1 MDIVRFALLGLG
13 AGGIYALLAQGV
25 VLAYRG
31 SGVLN
36 FAHAATGMVVAFGF
50 YAALGAGWP
59 MAAALLA
66 ASVAAAMLGLVQYWV
81 VLRPLR
87 DAPPLARLVATL
99 AVMTFLQ
106 AIGIW
111 TWGHNAR
118 FVDPLLPN
126 RPVTPLDGVSM
137 GVDRFIIFGIAI
149 AVTAVLAIV
158 YRSTRFGL
166 ATAAVAES
174 QRTAA
179 VYGVSPDWV
188 ASINWM
194 VGGVLAALGCIL
206 IAPIAGLQDASLT
219 LLVIPAFAAALL
231 GAFRSFG
238 LTTLGAVLIG
248 VSESELTRYVKT
260 PGVARAV
267 PLLVIVAVLVLRR
280 PELAGR
286 AARVG
291 RPPHLG
297 TGRVRPVATAVA
309 LLVGIAVLAGAPAS
323 WADPTATSLSIGVV
337 LASLVVVAGY
347 TGQLSLAQ
355 FTLAGMAA
363 WVASRSIVN
372 YGLPMEAAIGLGV
385 ITTVVVG
392 VGIGMAALR
401 SRGVSLAIST
411 LALALVLQETI
422 LNNSARTGG
431 LNGTNIGRFSI
442 FGLDLSGFDHP
453 QRFAIACLVVLVA
466 TMIALANL
474 RRGRAGLQLIA
485 VRTNER
491 AAAALGINVAAVK
504 LYAFALSSAIAA
516 VAGILIG
523 FRNPNVTFGQFN
535 IFQSIYA
542 ASLAV
547 TGGIGYVIGAPIGAI
562 AATGGIVTAV
572 VNRNASGVGVL
583 DALAALF
590 ALLAVVV
597 VVREP
602 DGIARRLSARVG
614 ARLRPVSGGPAEQ
627 GSANLAPTIA
637 PVRPARL
644 RVSNLEVSFGGVQA
658 VDGLSLEVGP
668 GDIVG
673 LIGPNGAGKT
683 TTIDAITG
691 FTPAIGG
698 SIELNGRAVGTW
710 SPRRRAHAGLARTF
724 QSLELFDSLSVRDNL
739 RIAADTRAWWRFV
752 TDLLHPGRPTLD
764 DDTMALVRA
773 FGLTADLDRA
783 VEELALGRRR
793 LVALARALASR
804 PSIVLLDE
812 PAAGLDQHERRELA
826 EVIRMVARVW
836 GCGVLV
842 VEHDINLIFAL
853 CERVEVLDFG
863 RPIASGTAD
872 AVRATPAV
880 VTAYL
885 GVDQP
890 AASDTRTRGRQP
902 DGAAII
908 TARGVSVGHRDVPAL
923 RGLEL
928 DVHPG
933 RVTALLGPNGA
944 GKTTTILTIAGHQAA
959 LEGELAWRGDP
970 RRRAIHQR
978 VADGA
983 AIVFDDRSILAGL
996 TVAQNLRLAGVDPD
1010 RVVGIFP
1017 ELQAHIARRAG
1028 LLSGG
1033 EQQMVSLG
1041 RALASDPEVLL
1052 VDELSLGLAPQVV
1065 ARLFTAIRTAAE
1077 RGVAVLIVEQ
1087 QASAVLRFADHV
1099 IVVGHGGVQL
1109 AGSVDDIA
1117 EGAVLTAYLNPVEVA
1132 ENAHPVL
1139 SASATS

>member
-1 MDIVRFALLGLG
+1 LDVVRFALLGLG

-25 VLAYRG
+25 VVAYRG
-31 SGVLN
+31 SGILN
-36 FAHAATGMVVAFGF
+36 FAHAATGMIVAFGF
-50 YAALGAGWP
+50 YQARNSGWPVPVALLGAALAAAALG
-59 MAAALLA
+59 LL
-66 ASVAAAMLGLVQYWV
+66 QYWA

-106 AIGIW
+106 TAGTWIW
-111 TWGHNAR
+111 GQDAR
-118 FVDPLLPN
+118 YVAPLLPN
-126 RPVTPLDGVSM
+126 NTVTPLRGASM
-137 GVDRFIIFGIAI
+137 GVDRLLVFGIAI
-149 AVTAVLAIV
+149 AVTVVLAIV

-194 VGGVLAALGCIL
+194 AAGMLAALGCIL
-206 IAPIAGLQDASLT
+206 IAPITGLQVASLT

-238 LTTLGAVLIG
+238 LTMLGGLLIG
-248 VSESELTRYVKT
+248 ISQSELTRYVTT
-260 PGVARAV
+260 PGVADAV

-286 AARVG
+286 AARPG

-297 TGRVRPVATAVA
+297 SGRVRLVPTAVA
-309 LLVGIAVLAGAPAS
+309 LLVGVAVLAGAPAS
-323 WADPTATSLSIGVV
+323 WGDPAATSLAMGIL

-355 FTLAGMAA
+355 FTLAGIAA

-372 YGLPMEAAIGLGV
+372 YGLPMEAAIGFGV

-392 VGIGMAALR
+392 IGIGMTALR
-401 SRGVSLAIST
+401 SRGVSLAIAT
-411 LALALVLQETI
+411 LALALVLQDTI
-422 LNNSARTGG
+422 LHNSARTGG
-431 LNGTNIGRFSI
+431 LNGTNIRRFSI
-442 FGLDLSGFDHP
+442 FGLDLTGFDHP
-453 QRFAIACLVVLVA
+453 QRYAIACLVVLA
-466 TMIALANL
+466 GTMLALANL

-491 AAAALGINVAAVK
+491 AAAALGVNVAAVK

-523 FRNPNVTFGQFN
+523 FRNPNVTFDQFN
-535 IFQSIYA
+535 VLQSIYA
-542 ASLAV
+542 VSLAV
-547 TGGIGYVIGAPIGAI
+547 TGGIGFVIGAPIAAVG
-562 AATGGIVTAV
+562 ATGGIVTAV
-572 VNRNASGVGVL
+572 VNGNASSGL
-583 DALAALF
+583 LSALAALF

-597 VVREP
+597 VVRAP
-602 DGIARRLSARVG
+602 DGIARRLTARVG
-614 ARLRPVSGGPAEQ
+614 ARLRPINDGP
-627 GSANLAPTIA
+627 SAQESAPLASTMA

-644 RVSNLEVSFGGVQA
+644 GVRDLAVSFGGVRA

-691 FTPAIGG
+691 FTPTTGG
-698 SIELNGRAVGTW
+698 SIQLDGRAIGTW

-724 QSLELFDSLSVRDNL
+724 QSLELFDSLTVRDNL
-739 RIAADTRAWWRFV
+739 RIAADTRAWWRFA
-752 TDLLHPGRPTLD
+752 TDLIRPGRPTLD
-764 DDTMALVRA
+764 DDMMALVDA
-773 FGLTADLDRA
+773 FGLNADLDRA
-783 VEELALGRRR
+783 VEELPLGRRR
-793 LVALARALASR
+793 LVAMARALASR

-812 PAAGLDQHERRELA
+812 PAAGLDQHERAELA
-826 EVIRMVARVW
+826 DVIRTVAKVW
-836 GCGVLV
+836 ACGVLV
-842 VEHDINLIFAL
+842 VEHDINLIFSL

-863 RPIASGTAD
+863 RPIASGTAA
-872 AVRATPAV
+872 AVRDTPVV

-885 GVDQP
+885 GVDEP
-890 AASDTRTRGRQP
+890 AASDTRTRRQQP

-908 TARGVSVGHRDVPAL
+908 TARAVSVGHRDVPAL
-923 RGLEL
+923 RGLDLEI
-928 DVHPG
+928 HPG

-944 GKTTTILTIAGHQAA
+944 GKTTTILTVAGHQAA
-959 LEGELAWRGDP
+959 LKGELTWRGDP

-983 AIVFDDRSILAGL
+983 AIVLDDRSILAGL

-1010 RVVGIFP
+1010 RVVEIFP
-1017 ELQAHIARRAG
+1017 ELQALIARRAG

-1065 ARLFTAIRTAAE
+1065 ARLFTAIRAAAD
-1077 RGVAVLIVEQ
+1077 RGVAVLLVEQ
-1087 QASAVLRFADHV
+1087 QATAVLRFADHV
-1099 IVVGHGGVQL
+1099 IVVGRGSVQL

-1117 EGAVLTAYLNPVEVA
+1117 ECAVLGAYLDPVDVA
-1132 ENAHPVL
+1132 ENARPVL
-1139 SASATS
+1139 PTPATS

>member
-1 MDIVRFALLGLG
+1 LDVVRFALLGLG

-25 VLAYRG
+25 VVAYRG
-31 SGVLN
+31 SGILN
-36 FAHAATGMVVAFGF
+36 FAHAATGMIVAFGF
-50 YAALGAGWP
+50 YQARNSGWPVPVALLGAALAAAALG
-59 MAAALLA
+59 LL
-66 ASVAAAMLGLVQYWV
+66 QYWA

-106 AIGIW
+106 TAGTWIW
-111 TWGHNAR
+111 GQDAR
-118 FVDPLLPN
+118 YVAPLLPN
-126 RPVTPLDGVSM
+126 NTVTPLRGASM
-137 GVDRFIIFGIAI
+137 GVDRLLVFGIAI
-149 AVTAVLAIV
+149 AVTVVLAIV

-194 VGGVLAALGCIL
+194 AAGMLAALGCIL
-206 IAPIAGLQDASLT
+206 IAPITGLQVASLT

-238 LTTLGAVLIG
+238 LTMLGGLLIG
-248 VSESELTRYVKT
+248 ISQSELTRYVTT
-260 PGVARAV
+260 PGVADAV

-286 AARVG
+286 AARPG

-297 TGRVRPVATAVA
+297 SGRVRLVPTAVA
-309 LLVGIAVLAGAPAS
+309 LLVGVAVLAGAPAS
-323 WADPTATSLSIGVV
+323 WGDPAATSLAMGIL

-355 FTLAGMAA
+355 FTLAGIAA

-372 YGLPMEAAIGLGV
+372 YGLPMEAAIGFGV

-392 VGIGMAALR
+392 IGIGMTALR
-401 SRGVSLAIST
+401 SRGVSLAIAT
-411 LALALVLQETI
+411 LALALVLQDTI
-422 LNNSARTGG
+422 LHNSARTGG
-431 LNGTNIGRFSI
+431 LNGTNIRRFSI
-442 FGLDLSGFDHP
+442 FGLDLTGFDHP
-453 QRFAIACLVVLVA
+453 QRYAIACLVVLA
-466 TMIALANL
+466 GTMLALANL

-491 AAAALGINVAAVK
+491 AAAALGVNVAAVK

-523 FRNPNVTFGQFN
+523 FRNPNVTFDQFN
-535 IFQSIYA
+535 VLQSIYA
-542 ASLAV
+542 VSLAV
-547 TGGIGYVIGAPIGAI
+547 TGGIGFVIGAPIAAVG
-562 AATGGIVTAV
+562 ATGGIVTAV
-572 VNRNASGVGVL
+572 VNGNASSGL
-583 DALAALF
+583 LSALAALF

-597 VVREP
+597 VVRAP
-602 DGIARRLSARVG
+602 DGIARRLTARVG
-614 ARLRPVSGGPAEQ
+614 ARLRPINDGP
-627 GSANLAPTIA
+627 SAQESAPLASTMA

-644 RVSNLEVSFGGVQA
+644 GVRDLAVSFGGVRA

-691 FTPAIGG
+691 FTPTTGG
-698 SIELNGRAVGTW
+698 SIQLDGRAIGTW

-724 QSLELFDSLSVRDNL
+724 QSLELFDSLTVRDNL
-739 RIAADTRAWWRFV
+739 RIAADTRAWWRFA
-752 TDLLHPGRPTLD
+752 TDLIRPGRPTLD
-764 DDTMALVRA
+764 DDMMALVDA
-773 FGLTADLDRA
+773 FGLNADLDRA
-783 VEELALGRRR
+783 VEELPLGRRR
-793 LVALARALASR
+793 LVAMARALASR

-812 PAAGLDQHERRELA
+812 PAAGLDQHERAELA
-826 EVIRMVARVW
+826 DVIRTVAKVW
-836 GCGVLV
+836 ACGVLV
-842 VEHDINLIFAL
+842 VEHDINLIFSL

-863 RPIASGTAD
+863 RPIASGTAA
-872 AVRATPAV
+872 AVRDTPVV

-885 GVDQP
+885 GVDEP
-890 AASDTRTRGRQP
+890 AASDTRTRRQQP

-908 TARGVSVGHRDVPAL
+908 TARAVSVGHRDVPAL
-923 RGLEL
+923 RGLDLEI
-928 DVHPG
+928 HPG

-944 GKTTTILTIAGHQAA
+944 GKTTTILTVAGHQAA
-959 LEGELAWRGDP
+959 LKGELTWRGDP

-983 AIVFDDRSILAGL
+983 AIVLDDRSILAGL

-1010 RVVGIFP
+1010 RVVEIFP
-1017 ELQAHIARRAG
+1017 ELQALIARRAG

-1065 ARLFTAIRTAAE
+1065 ARLFTAIRAAAD
-1077 RGVAVLIVEQ
+1077 RGVAVLLVEQ
-1087 QASAVLRFADHV
+1087 QATAVLRFADHV
-1099 IVVGHGGVQL
+1099 IVVGRGSVQL

-1117 EGAVLTAYLNPVEVA
+1117 ECAVLGAYLDPVDVA
-1132 ENAHPVL
+1132 ENARPVL
-1139 SASATS
+1139 PTPATK

>member
-1 MDIVRFALLGLG
+1 VDVVRFALLGLG

-31 SGVLN
+31 SGILN
-36 FAHAATGMVVAFGF
+36 FAHAATGMIVAFGF
-50 YAALGAGWP
+50 YQARNSGWPVPVALLGAALAAAALG
-59 MAAALLA
+59 LL
-66 ASVAAAMLGLVQYWV
+66 QYWA

-87 DAPPLARLVATL
+87 GAPPLARLVATL

-106 AIGIW
+106 ATGTWIW
-111 TWGHNAR
+111 GPDAR
-118 FVDPLLPN
+118 YVAPLLPN
-126 RPVTPLDGVSM
+126 NTVTPLRGASM
-137 GVDRFIIFGIAI
+137 GVDRLLIFAI
-149 AVTAVLAIV
+149 AVAVTVVLAIV

-194 VGGVLAALGCIL
+194 AAGLLAAFGCIL
-206 IAPIAGLQDASLT
+206 IAPITGLQVASLT

-238 LTTLGAVLIG
+238 LTMLGGLLIG
-248 VSESELTRYVKT
+248 ISQSELTRYVTT
-260 PGVARAV
+260 PGVADAV

-286 AARVG
+286 AARPG

-297 TGRVRPVATAVA
+297 SGRVRLVPTAVA
-309 LLVGIAVLAGAPAS
+309 LLVGVAVLAGAPAS
-323 WADPTATSLSIGVV
+323 WADPAATSLGMGIL

-355 FTLAGMAA
+355 FTLAGIAA
-363 WVASRSIVN
+363 WVASRSVVN
-372 YGLPMEAAIGLGV
+372 YGLPMEAAIGFGV
-385 ITTVVVG
+385 ITAVVVG
-392 VGIGMAALR
+392 VGIGMTALR
-401 SRGVSLAIST
+401 SRGVSLAIAT
-411 LALALVLQETI
+411 LALALVLQDTI

-431 LNGTNIGRFSI
+431 LNGTNIRRFSI
-442 FGLDLSGFDHP
+442 FGLDLTGFDHP
-453 QRFAIACLVVLVA
+453 QRYAIACLVVLA
-466 TMIALANL
+466 GTMLALANL

-491 AAAALGINVAAVK
+491 AAAALGVNVAVVK

-516 VAGILIG
+516 AAGVLIG
-523 FRNPNVTFGQFN
+523 FRNPNVTFEQFN
-535 IFQSIYA
+535 VLQSIYA
-542 ASLAV
+542 VSLAV
-547 TGGIGYVIGAPIGAI
+547 TGGIGFVIGAPVAAV

-572 VNRNASGVGVL
+572 VNGNASGGRVL
-583 DALAALF
+583 AALAALF

-597 VVREP
+597 VVRSP
-602 DGIARRLSARVG
+602 DGIARRLTARVG
-614 ARLRPVSGGPAEQ
+614 GRLRPINAGPSEQ
-627 GSANLAPTIA
+627 RSATVASTMA

-644 RVSNLEVSFGGVQA
+644 DVRDLAVRFGGVRA
-658 VDGLSLEVGP
+658 VDGLSFEVGP

-691 FTPAIGG
+691 FTPTTGG
-698 SIELNGRAVGTW
+698 SIHLDGRAIGTW
-710 SPRRRAHAGLARTF
+710 SPRRRAQGGLARTF
-724 QSLELFDSLSVRDNL
+724 QSLELFDSLTVRDNL
-739 RIAADTRAWWRFV
+739 RIAADTRAWWRFA
-752 TDLLHPGRPTLD
+752 TDLVRPGRPTLD
-764 DDTMALVRA
+764 DNTMALVHA
-773 FGLTADLDRA
+773 FGLATDLDRV
-783 VEELALGRRR
+783 VEELPLGRRR

-804 PSIVLLDE
+804 PSVVLLDE
-812 PAAGLDQHERRELA
+812 PAAGLDQHERAELA
-826 EVIRMVARVW
+826 HVIRTVAKVW

-842 VEHDINLIFAL
+842 VEHDINLIFSL

-863 RPIASGTAD
+863 RPIASGTAA
-872 AVRATPAV
+872 AVRDTPAV

-885 GVDQP
+885 GVDEP
-890 AASDTRTRGRQP
+890 AASDTRTRRQQP
-902 DGAAII
+902 ERAAII
-908 TARGVSVGHRDVPAL
+908 TARAVSVGHRDVPAL
-923 RGLEL
+923 RGLDL

-933 RVTALLGPNGA
+933 RVTALLGSNGA
-944 GKTTTILTIAGHQAA
+944 GKTTTILTVAGHQAA
-959 LEGELAWRGDP
+959 LKGELAWRGDP

-983 AIVFDDRSILAGL
+983 AIVLDDRSILVGL

-1010 RVVGIFP
+1010 RVVEFFP
-1017 ELQAHIARRAG
+1017 ELQRLIPRRAG

-1041 RALASDPEVLL
+1041 RALASDPAVLL

-1065 ARLFTAIRTAAE
+1065 ARLFAAIRAAAD
-1077 RGVAVLIVEQ
+1077 RGVAVLLVEQ
-1087 QASAVLRFADHV
+1087 QATAVLRFADHV
-1099 IVVGHGGVQL
+1099 IVVGRGTVQL

-1117 EGAVLTAYLNPVEVA
+1117 ECAVLGAYLDPDDIP
-1132 ENAHPVL
+1132 ENARAILPT
-1139 SASATS
+1139 SAAK

>member
-31 SGVLN
+31 SGILN
-36 FAHAATGMVVAFGF
+36 FAHAATGMLVAFGF
-50 YAALGAGWP
+50 YRARDAGWPLPATIVAAGVAAAALG
-59 MAAALLA
+59 LL
-66 ASVAAAMLGLVQYWV
+66 QYWV

-99 AVMTFLQ
+99 AVMAFFQ
-106 AIGIW
+106 AMGIW
-111 TWGHNAR
+111 AWGNEAR

-126 RPVTPLDGVSM
+126 DRVTPLAGVSM
-137 GVDRFIIFGIAI
+137 GVDRFIIFGIALV
-149 AVTAVLAIV
+149 VTVLLAIV
-158 YRSTRFGL
+158 YRYTRFGL
-166 ATAAVAES
+166 ATAAVAEN

-194 VGGVLAALGCIL
+194 AAGMLAALGCIL
-206 IAPIAGLQDASLT
+206 IAPIAGLQVASLT

-231 GAFRSFG
+231 GAFRSFV
-238 LTTLGAVLIG
+238 LTTVGAVLIG
-248 VSESELTRYVKT
+248 VSESELARYVKT

-267 PLLVIVAVLVLRR
+267 PLLAIVAVLVLRR
-280 PELAGR
+280 LDVGGR
-286 AARVG
+286 TGRSG

-297 TGRVRPVATAVA
+297 SGRVRAVPTAVGLA
-309 LLVGIAVLAGAPAS
+309 AGIAVLSGAPAN
-323 WADPTATSLSIGVV
+323 WADPASTSLAMGVV

-355 FTLAGMAA
+355 FTLAGIAA
-363 WVASRSIVN
+363 WVASRAIVN
-372 YGLPMEAAIGLGV
+372 YGLPMEVAIGLGV
-385 ITTVVVG
+385 TTTVVIGVG
-392 VGIGMAALR
+392 VGLVALR
-401 SRGVSLAIST
+401 SRGVSLAIAS

-431 LNGTNIGRFSI
+431 LKGTNIGRFSI
-442 FGLDLSGFDHP
+442 LGIDLSGFDHP
-453 QRFAIACLVVLVA
+453 QRFAIACLVVLA
-466 TMIALANL
+466 TTMIALANL
-474 RRGRAGLQLIA
+474 RRSRAGLQLIA

-516 VAGILIG
+516 IAGILIG
-523 FRNPNVTFGQFN
+523 FRNPSVTFAQFN
-535 IFQSIYA
+535 VFQSIYA
-542 ASLAV
+542 VSLAV
-547 TGGIGYVIGAPIGAI
+547 TGGIGFLIGAPIGAI
-562 AATGGIVTAV
+562 GATGGIITAI
-572 VNRNASGVGVL
+572 VNHNASGSGVL
-583 DALAALF
+583 AALAALF
-590 ALLAVVV
+590 ALLAVIV

-602 DGIARRLSARVG
+602 DGIARRLSRSAR
-614 ARLRPVSGGPAEQ
+614 ARLRPVTAVLPEPSSAET
-627 GSANLAPTIA
+627 APKIE

-644 RVSNLEVSFGGVQA
+644 RVSDLAVRFGGVRA

-691 FTPAIGG
+691 FTPSTEG
-698 SIELNGRAVGTW
+698 SIELDGRAIGTW
-710 SPRRRAHAGLARTF
+710 SPRRRANAGLARTF
-724 QSLELFDSLSVRDNL
+724 QSLELFDSLTVRDNL
-739 RIAADTRAWWRFV
+739 RIASDTRAWWRFV
-752 TDLLHPGRPTLD
+752 TDLVRPGRPTLD
-764 DDTMALVRA
+764 DETMALVHA
-773 FGLTADLDRA
+773 FGLAADLDRT

-812 PAAGLDQHERRELA
+812 PAAGLDQHERGELA

-842 VEHDINLIFAL
+842 VEHDINLIFSL

-863 RPIASGTAD
+863 RQIASGTSA
-872 AVRATPAV
+872 AVRETPAV

-885 GVDQP
+885 GVDEP
-890 AASDTRTRGRQP
+890 GSSDKRTRGWLNER
-902 DGAAII
+902 AAVI
-908 TARGVSVGHRDVPAL
+908 TARGISVGHRDVPAL
-923 RGLEL
+923 RGLDI
-928 DVHPG
+928 DVYPG
-933 RVTALLGPNGA
+933 RVTAILGPNGA
-944 GKTTTILTIAGHQAA
+944 GKTTTMLTVAGYQAA
-959 LEGELAWRGDP
+959 LNGELAWRGDH

-978 VADGA
+978 VAEGA
-983 AIVFDDRSILAGL
+983 AIVLDDRSILAGL
-996 TVAQNLRLAGVDPD
+996 TVAQNLRLARVDPD
-1010 RVVGIFP
+1010 RVVEIFP
-1017 ELQAHIARRAG
+1017 EVEPLLGRRAG

-1033 EQQMVSLG
+1033 EQQMVTLG

-1052 VDELSLGLAPQVV
+1052 VDELSLGLAPLVV
-1065 ARLFTAIRTAAE
+1065 SRLFAVIGAAAE
-1077 RGVAVLIVEQ
+1077 RGVAVLLVEQ
-1087 QASAVLRFADHV
+1087 QATAVLRFADFV

-1109 AGSVDDIA
+1109 ASPVEDIA
-1117 EGAVLTAYLNPVEVA
+1117 EGAVLAAYLDPGHLVVKA
-1132 ENAHPVL
+1132 GPLL
-1139 SASATS
+1139 STSATI

>member
-1 MDIVRFALLGLG
+1 MDVVRFALLGLG

-25 VLAYRG
+25 VLTYRG

-36 FAHAATGMVVAFGF
+36 FAHAATGMVVTFGF
-50 YAALGAGWP
+50 YAALDAGWP
-59 MAAALLA
+59 MAAAV
-66 ASVAAAMLGLVQYWV
+66 VAAAVASATLGLVQYWG

-106 AIGIW
+106 AMGIW
-111 TWGHNAR
+111 AWGQDAR
-118 FVDPLLPN
+118 FVDPLLPSDT
-126 RPVTPLDGVSM
+126 VTPLNGVSM
-137 GVDRFIIFGIAI
+137 GVDRFIILGIAVV
-149 AVTAVLAIV
+149 VTVGLTVV
-158 YRSTRFGL
+158 YRATRFGL

-179 VYGVSPDWV
+179 VYGVSPHWV

-194 VGGVLAALGCIL
+194 AGGMLAALGCIL
-206 IAPIAGLQDASLT
+206 IAPIAGLQVGSLT

-238 LTTLGAVLIG
+238 LTLLGGLLIG
-248 VSESELTRYVKT
+248 ISESELTRFVGT
-260 PGVARAV
+260 PGVARSV
-267 PLLVIVAVLVLRR
+267 PLLVIVGVLVVRR
-280 PELAGR
+280 PDLAGR
-286 AARVG
+286 NPGSG

-297 TGRVRPVATAVA
+297 TGRVRRAPTLVGVLAAVA
-309 LLVGIAVLAGAPAS
+309 LLGSSPAS
-323 WADPTATSLSIGVV
+323 WADPAATSLAMGVV

-363 WVASRSIVN
+363 WIASRSIVN
-372 YGLPMEAAIGLGV
+372 YGLPMEAAIALAVAVTTLIGVAIGL
-385 ITTVVVG
+385 
-392 VGIGMAALR
+392 AALR
-401 SRGVSLAIST
+401 SRGVSLAIAT

-431 LNGTNIGRFSI
+431 LNGTNIRRFSI
-442 FGLDLSGFDHP
+442 FGLDLTGFDHP
-453 QRFAIACLVVLVA
+453 QRFAIACLVVLAA
-466 TMIALANL
+466 TVIALANL

-535 IFQSIYA
+535 VFQSIYA
-542 ASLAV
+542 VSLLV
-547 TGGIGYVIGAPIGAI
+547 TGGIGFVIGAPIGAI

-572 VNRNASGVGVL
+572 VHRNASGTAVL
-583 DALAALF
+583 DALAAVF
-590 ALLAVVV
+590 ALMAVVV

-602 DGIARRLSARVG
+602 DGIARRLSARAG
-614 ARLRPVSGGPAEQ
+614 ARFRPVSSSRSEQ
-627 GSANLAPTIA
+627 GSANLAARIA
-637 PVRPARL
+637 PVRPVRL
-644 RVSNLEVSFGGVQA
+644 GVTDLAVSFGGVQA
-658 VDGLSLEVGP
+658 VDGLSFEVGP

-683 TTIDAITG
+683 TAIDAITG
-691 FTPAIGG
+691 FTPTAGG
-698 SIELNGRAVGTW
+698 SIELDGRAIGTW
-710 SPRRRAHAGLARTF
+710 SPRRRARAGLARTF
-724 QSLELFDSLSVRDNL
+724 QSLELFDSLTVRDNL

-752 TDLLHPGRPTLD
+752 TDLVRPGRPTLD
-764 DDTMALVRA
+764 DDTMALVHA
-773 FGLTADLDRA
+773 FGLIGDLDRA

-793 LVALARALASR
+793 LVALARALAGR

-812 PAAGLDQHERRELA
+812 PAAGLDHNERVELA
-826 EVIRMVARVW
+826 DVIRMVARVW

-842 VEHDINLIFAL
+842 VEHDVNLIFSL

-863 RPIASGTAD
+863 RVIASGTASE
-872 AVRATPAV
+872 VRDTPAV

-885 GVDQP
+885 GVDEP
-890 AASDTRTRGRQP
+890 APSDTRRRGQRP
-902 DGAAII
+902 EGAAII

-928 DVHPG
+928 DVRPG

-944 GKTTTILTIAGHQAA
+944 GKTTTILTVAGHQAA
-959 LEGELAWRGDP
+959 LEGDLAWRGDP

-983 AIVFDDRSILAGL
+983 AIVLDDRSILASL
-996 TVAQNLRLAGVDPD
+996 TVAQNLRLARVDPD
-1010 RVVGIFP
+1010 RVVEIFP
-1017 ELQAHIARRAG
+1017 ELQTLIARRAG

-1041 RALASDPEVLL
+1041 RA
-1052 VDELSLGLAPQVV
+1052 
-1065 ARLFTAIRTAAE
+1065 
-1077 RGVAVLIVEQ
+1077 
-1087 QASAVLRFADHV
+1087 
-1099 IVVGHGGVQL
+1099 
-1109 AGSVDDIA
+1109 
-1117 EGAVLTAYLNPVEVA
+1117 
-1132 ENAHPVL
+1132 
-1139 SASATS
+1139 

>member
-1 MDIVRFALLGLG
+1 LDVVRFALLGLG

-25 VLAYRG
+25 VVAYRG
-31 SGVLN
+31 SRILN
-36 FAHAATGMVVAFGF
+36 FAHAATGMIVAFGF
-50 YAALGAGWP
+50 YQARNAGWPVPVALLGAALTAAALG
-59 MAAALLA
+59 LL
-66 ASVAAAMLGLVQYWV
+66 QYWA

-106 AIGIW
+106 TAGTWIW
-111 TWGHNAR
+111 GPDAR
-118 FVDPLLPN
+118 IVDPLLPN
-126 RPVTPLDGVSM
+126 NTVTPLRGASM
-137 GVDRFIIFGIAI
+137 GIDRFLIFGIAI
-149 AVTAVLAIV
+149 AVTVVLAIV

-194 VGGVLAALGCIL
+194 AGGVLAALGCIL
-206 IAPIAGLQDASLT
+206 IAPITGLQVASLT

-238 LTTLGAVLIG
+238 LTMLGGLLIG
-248 VSESELTRYVKT
+248 ISQSELTRYVTT
-260 PGVARAV
+260 PGVADAV

-286 AARVG
+286 AARPG

-297 TGRVRPVATAVA
+297 SGRVRLVSTAVA
-309 LLVGIAVLAGAPAS
+309 LLVGVAVLAGAPAS
-323 WADPTATSLSIGVV
+323 WADPAATSLGMGVV

-355 FTLAGMAA
+355 FTLAGIGA

-372 YGLPMEAAIGLGV
+372 YGLPMEAAIGFGV
-385 ITTVVVG
+385 ITAVVVG
-392 VGIGMAALR
+392 VGIGMTALR
-401 SRGVSLAIST
+401 SRGVSLAIAT
-411 LALALVLQETI
+411 LALALVLQDTI
-422 LNNSARTGG
+422 LHNSARTGG
-431 LNGTNIGRFSI
+431 LNGTNIRRFSI
-442 FGLDLSGFDHP
+442 FGLDLTGFDHP
-453 QRFAIACLVVLVA
+453 QRYALACLVVLA
-466 TMIALANL
+466 GTMLALANL

-491 AAAALGINVAAVK
+491 AAAALGVNVAAVK

-516 VAGILIG
+516 VAGVLIG
-523 FRNPNVTFGQFN
+523 FRNPNVTFDQFN
-535 IFQSIYA
+535 VLQSIYA
-542 ASLAV
+542 VSLAV
-547 TGGIGYVIGAPIGAI
+547 TGGIGFIIGAPIA
-562 AATGGIVTAV
+562 AVSATGGIVTAV
-572 VNRNASGVGVL
+572 VNGNASSGRL
-583 DALAALF
+583 LAALAALF

-597 VVREP
+597 VVRAP
-602 DGIARRLSARVG
+602 DGIARRLTARVG
-614 ARLRPVSGGPAEQ
+614 VRLRPISAVPSEQ
-627 GSANLAPTIA
+627 RSATVASTMA

-644 RVSNLEVSFGGVQA
+644 GVRDLAVSFGGVRA
-658 VDGLSLEVGP
+658 VDGLSFEVGP

-691 FTPAIGG
+691 FTPTTGG
-698 SIELNGRAVGTW
+698 SIELDGRAIGTW
-710 SPRRRAHAGLARTF
+710 SPRRRAQAGLARTF
-724 QSLELFDSLSVRDNL
+724 QSLELFDSLTVLDNL

-752 TDLLHPGRPTLD
+752 TDLIRPGRPMLD
-764 DDTMALVRA
+764 DNTMALVHA

-783 VEELALGRRR
+783 VEELPLGRRR

-812 PAAGLDQHERRELA
+812 PAAGLDEYERAELA
-826 EVIRMVARVW
+826 HVIRMVAKVW
-836 GCGVLV
+836 ACGVLV
-842 VEHDINLIFAL
+842 VEHDINLIFSL

-863 RPIASGTAD
+863 RPIASGTAA
-872 AVRATPAV
+872 AVRDTPV
-880 VTAYL
+880 VVSAYL
-885 GVDQP
+885 GVDEP
-890 AASDTRTRGRQP
+890 PSDTQTRRQQP
-902 DGAAII
+902 DGAPII
-908 TARGVSVGHRDVPAL
+908 TARAVSVGHGDVPAL
-923 RGLEL
+923 RGLDL
-928 DVHPG
+928 DVYPG

-944 GKTTTILTIAGHQAA
+944 GKTTTILTVAGHQAA
-959 LEGELAWRGDP
+959 LKGELVWRGDP

-983 AIVFDDRSILAGL
+983 AIVLDDRSILAGL
-996 TVAQNLRLAGVDPD
+996 TVAQNLRLARVDPD
-1010 RVVGIFP
+1010 RVVEIFP
-1017 ELQAHIARRAG
+1017 ELQGLIARPAG

-1065 ARLFTAIRTAAE
+1065 ARLFAAIRAAAD
-1077 RGVAVLIVEQ
+1077 RGVAVLLVEQ
-1087 QASAVLRFADHV
+1087 QATAVLRFADHV
-1099 IVVGHGGVQL
+1099 IVVGHGSVQL

-1117 EGAVLTAYLNPVEVA
+1117 ESAVLGAYLDPVDVA
-1132 ENAHPVL
+1132 EHARPVL
-1139 SASATS
+1139 PTPATK